1 MRGVRVPKKT
11 TLAAWMKVKG
21 KERVPC
27 TRSPEMGRI
36 SWLTRWHQ
44 CRSLRLRVNLRSF
57 KTRLK

>member
-36 SWLTRWHQ
+36 SWLTR
-44 CRSLRLRVNLRSF
+44 
-57 KTRLK
+57 